1 MEQTPELEP
10 SSVKALMDLANL
22 SLAFGRVDRVTC
34 HPDGMTPE
42 SDTDHTVMLGLVACA
57 FAERFVPELDR
68 GLVAQFALVHDLVET
83 YAGDTPTAHIMTA
96 ADHAGKEEREAA
108 ALARIRAEFDT
119 ELPWIGETIDAYE
132 SLATPEARFVKVM
145 DKTLPKMVNIFN
157 DGVTFRRQGNDR
169 TSGQAFLDHQHAK
182 IREGYGSDQAA
193 AMTLL
198 ERVGEEMMSAIF
210 PE

>member
-1 MEQTPELEP
+1 MEKPDIEP

-22 SLAFGRVDRVTC
+22 SLAFGRVDRATC
-34 HPDGMTPE
+34 HPDGTTPE

-57 FAERFVPELDR
+57 FAERFAPELDR
-68 GLVAQFALVHDLVET
+68 GMVAQFALVHDLVEA
-83 YAGDTPTAHIMTA
+83 YAGDTPTAYIMSD
-96 ADHAGKEEREAA
+96 ADHAGKEEREAL
-108 ALARIRAEFDT
+108 ALARIREEFDA

-157 DGVTFRRQGNDR
+157 EGVTFKRQGNDR

-182 IREGYGSDQAA
+182 IREGYGSDQGA
-193 AMTLL
+193 AMAFLD
-198 ERVGEEMMSAIF
+198 RVGEEMMRAIF